1 MNKDEK
7 RRVTK
12 EYNSNSKAKKL
23 CTKAALMFKK
33 KQTKNRQ
40 RGEIIKSQLGGH
52 VSYIEEPTVFVSC

>member
-7 RRVTK
+7 RRVAR
-12 EYNSNSKAKKL
+12 EYKSDSKAKKL
-23 CTKAALMFKK
+23 CTKAALLMLKK
-33 KQTKNRQ
+33 KTENRQ